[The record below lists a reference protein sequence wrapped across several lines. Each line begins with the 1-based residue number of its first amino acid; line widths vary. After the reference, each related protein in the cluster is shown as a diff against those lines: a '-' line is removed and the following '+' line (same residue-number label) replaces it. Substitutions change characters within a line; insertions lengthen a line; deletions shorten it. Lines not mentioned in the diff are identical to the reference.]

1 VRRLLVVVALVALA
15 AGCGGGGSDR
25 LSRQEFAKRADA
37 LCTKYAADL
46 KKLGQ
51 PSSFA
56 ELATFTDKAVPLAQ
70 KLIDDTKKLKPP
82 KDEQATVDRWNA
94 QNQKVVDA
102 IKALGD
108 AARKSDQKAARQ
120 ALQLGDAANTES
132 NTLGKQLGMTAC
144 TRD

>member
-15 AGCGGGGSDR
+15 AGCGGGSDR

-51 PSSFA
+51 PSSFP
-56 ELATFTDKAVPLAQ
+56 ELASFTDKAVPLAQ

-82 KDEQATVDRWNA
+82 KDEQATVDRWNV

-120 ALQLGDAANTES
+120 ALQLGDAANSES